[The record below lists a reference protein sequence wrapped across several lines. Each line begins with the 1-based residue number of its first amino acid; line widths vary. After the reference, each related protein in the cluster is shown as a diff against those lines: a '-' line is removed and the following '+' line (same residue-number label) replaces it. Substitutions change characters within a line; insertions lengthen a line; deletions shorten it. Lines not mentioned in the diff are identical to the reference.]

1 FQEDSVAI
9 VTLYIPHIPCSS
21 CIRILENLNTLNN
34 FITHSEVVFSQK
46 RVRITFNPEQLSL
59 KELVVLLASIGYEP
73 YISLEQYDAKPK
85 LIDRSLL
92 YKIGVAFFGF
102 GNIML
107 LSFPEYFNVDDFWM
121 QEYREFFRYLNI

>member
-1 FQEDSVAI
+1 KEDSVAI
-9 VTLYIPHIPCSS
+9 VTLYIPHIHCSS
-21 CIRILENLNTLNN
+21 CIWMLENLNTLNN
-34 FITHSEVVFSQK
+34 FITHAQVVFSQK
-46 RVRITFNPEQLSL
+46 KVRVTFNTEQLSI

-107 LSFPEYFNVDDFWM
+107 LSFPEYFNVDDLWM
-121 QEYREFFRYLNI
+121 QEYRE